1 MMNLWLNNIKVST
14 IGINPT
20 TTIAVLKNTLVTWLD
35 KEGYRN
41 YSFKLIFN
49 NGEELS
55 PIVFT
60 SNNYDAVDFQVQA
73 NLLEGSNMYITATKT
88 ALVTKPLDPCVGKE
102 LNILY
107 SEERRDI
114 VYITTNIEKL
124 LRYWVENIAE
134 DIGDLLETINAK
146 DGVIDYGD
154 ADVRD
159 YIYQAIEEGP
169 YIIYM
174 NSIDS

>member
-1 MMNLWLNNIKVST
+1 
-14 IGINPT
+14 
-20 TTIAVLKNTLVTWLD
+20 
-35 KEGYRN
+35 
-41 YSFKLIFN
+41 
-49 NGEELS
+49 
-55 PIVFT
+55 
-60 SNNYDAVDFQVQA
+60 
-73 NLLEGSNMYITATKT
+73 
-88 ALVTKPLDPCVGKE
+88 
-102 LNILY
+102 
-107 SEERRDI
+107 
-114 VYITTNIEKL
+114 
-124 LRYWVENIAE
+124 VENIAE